1 MTKGRSWF
9 SARLF
14 MAQPLAIVAETL
26 IIGVADRFKFR
37 ATYPRLASTVGFVWV
52 VLWMSMTFP
61 DFVNVFWM
69 DGLLHAQSDAI
80 LQALGTML
88 PIR

>member
-1 MTKGRSWF
+1 
-9 SARLF
+9 

-26 IIGVADRFKFR
+26 VIGATDRFKFR

-69 DGLLHAQSDAI
+69 DGLLHAQSTLV
-80 LQALGTML
+80 LQTFNKVLGACA
-88 PIR
+88 